1 MVVRCLIVDDNDR
14 FLQIARQILGHQGI
28 IVVGVA
34 STCAEALRRLDE
46 LRPDVAL
53 VDVNLGEENGFE
65 LARRITSR
73 ESTAE
78 PPVVILISTYDE
90 SEFSEMV
97 AISGAD
103 AYMSKCSL
111 SGVRIHEILR
121 SRGGH

>member
-1 MVVRCLIVDDNDR
+1 MPH
-14 FLQIARQILGHQGI
+14 AR
-28 IVVGVA
+28 
-34 STCAEALRRLDE
+34 ALRQLDE

-53 VDVNLGEENGFE
+53 VDVNLGEDSGFE
-65 LARRITSR
+65 LAQRITSR